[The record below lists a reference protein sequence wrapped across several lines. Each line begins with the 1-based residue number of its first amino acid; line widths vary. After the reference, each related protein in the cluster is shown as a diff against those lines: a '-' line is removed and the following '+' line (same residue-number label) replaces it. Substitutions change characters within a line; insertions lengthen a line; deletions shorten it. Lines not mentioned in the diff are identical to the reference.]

1 MDINKVLKK
10 QRKSY
15 LRFMLSM
22 GFIFLLLPMVL
33 WLTKQ
38 ITTFFLGYLV
48 VIELMILALMI
59 MRYNEEY
66 LKSAVIDDKISI
78 AMLGGRVKYKISY
91 SKVALVHTIPHD
103 KNFDI
108 LIITKSN
115 FRNKRM
121 RVVTKKAL
129 EKYSAIEKDYR
140 KIKMPES
147 GSYYYF
153 IVRRGGAKK
162 YLLLDLLYKYS
173 VSAIF
178 TENAVKNIKE
188 YRNVNSIWHKNSK
201 VE

>member
-10 QRKSY
+10 QKKSY
-15 LRFMLSM
+15 IRFLMSM

-33 WLTKQ
+33 WFTKQ
-38 ITTFFLGYLV
+38 TTTFFLGYLLI
-48 VIELMILALMI
+48 IEVLILSLVI

-66 LKSAVIDDKISI
+66 LKSEMINDKILI

-91 SKVALVHTIPHD
+91 SKVALVHTIPNE

-115 FRNKRM
+115 SRNKRM

-129 EKYSAIEKDYR
+129 EKYSDIEKHYR
-140 KIKMPES
+140 KIKMPEG

-162 YLLLDLLYKYS
+162 YILLDLLYKYS

-188 YRNVNSIWHKNSK
+188 YRDLSND
-201 VE
+201 

>member
-15 LRFMLSM
+15 IRFMLSM

-33 WLTKQ
+33 WITKQ
-38 ITTFFLGYLV
+38 FNTFFLGYLI
-48 VIELMILALMI
+48 VIEALILILMIS
-59 MRYNEEY
+59 RYHEEH
-66 LKSAVIDDKISI
+66 LKSEIINDKIAIS
-78 AMLGGRVKYKISY
+78 MLGGRAKYKISY
-91 SKVALVHTIPHD
+91 SKVAIVHTIPHD
-103 KNFDI
+103 ENFDI

-121 RVVTKKAL
+121 RVVTRKAL
-129 EKYSAIEKDYR
+129 EKYSDIEKHYR
-140 KIKMPES
+140 KIKMPEG

-153 IVRRGGAKK
+153 LVRRGGAKK

-178 TENAVKNIKE
+178 TENAVNNIKE
-188 YRNVNSIWHKNSK
+188 YRNVNKL
-201 VE
+201 

>member
-15 LRFMLSM
+15 IRFMLSM

-48 VIELMILALMI
+48 VIELLILALMI

-66 LKSAVIDDKISI
+66 LKSELVNDKIAISI
-78 AMLGGRVKYKISY
+78 LGGRVKYKISY
-91 SKVALVHTIPHD
+91 SKVALVHTIPHEE
-103 KNFDI
+103 NFDI
-108 LIITKSN
+108 LIVTKSN

-129 EKYSAIEKDYR
+129 EKYSDIEKHYR

-188 YRNVNSIWHKNSK
+188 YRNLNTL
-201 VE
+201 

>member
-15 LRFMLSM
+15 IRFMLSM

-38 ITTFFLGYLV
+38 INTFFLGYLAV
-48 VIELMILALMI
+48 NEVLILSLMI

-66 LKSAVIDDKISI
+66 LKSEIISDKIAISI
-78 AMLGGRVKYKISY
+78 LGGRVKYKIAY

-121 RVVTKKAL
+121 RVVTKKTL
-129 EKYSAIEKDYR
+129 EKYPDIDKHYR

-178 TENAVKNIKE
+178 TENAVNNIKE
-188 YRNVNSIWHKNSK
+188 YRNLNMV
-201 VE
+201 